1 MSTRADPVVVGT
13 QERVADGQFGP
24 VPLTARLAG
33 LDFARG
39 LALLGITFVNVELF
53 AEPFLTIT
61 DISLPRDLGAAGQAL
76 YWFGMI
82 FCTSKFYPLFSL
94 LFGVGLALMLES
106 AVRAGRSFGWTYAR
120 RMLVLAAFGL
130 AHITLLWYGD
140 VLLLYAVVGSLMLIF
155 ARRSARTLFIAA
167 GVFFGIGM
175 LGVVGT
181 SLLMFL
187 SGSELPPT
195 PPMPDAPTS
204 LGQYLAIFKDYT
216 PDGSG
221 FDPRLA
227 VAETRIFSEGP
238 YVAALAVRWITYL
251 FTLPFLL
258 LIMGWQ
264 VAACFCFG
272 AGLLKSGFVRGERA
286 GWRRW
291 FVRFGLVAGLPS
303 QIVAAWAAQS
313 PDDAWRM
320 MLSMTLVQVGG
331 PLVSLMYLSLMLNV
345 AESGRAAGVVRAVA
359 NLGRVGLTGYLGITF
374 LMQMLMQHWGLGWF
388 GNVEWGERWLLVLGA
403 WSVMLAL
410 ANVWLRWFRIGPLEW
425 VWRSLTYLRVQPL
438 RRESEARLDV
448 TSR

>member
-1 MSTRADPVVVGT
+1 MVNSNGISDAASKGAAFDAQGIADRG
-13 QERVADGQFGP
+13 
-24 VPLTARLAG
+24 ARLAG

-61 DISLPRDLGAAGQAL
+61 DISQPSGLSMAGQAL

-120 RMLVLAAFGL
+120 RLVALATFGI

-140 VLLLYAVVGSLMLIF
+140 VLLLYAVVGSLMLIL

-167 GVFFGIGM
+167 GVFFAIGM

-195 PPMPDAPTS
+195 PPMPESSSA
-204 LGQYLAIFKDYT
+204 LGQYLAIFRDYT
-216 PDGSG
+216 PDRSG

-227 VAETRIFSEGP
+227 VAEARIFSEGP

-272 AGLLKSGFVRGERA
+272 AALLKSGFVRGERA

-291 FVRFGLVAGLPS
+291 FVRAGLVVGLPS
-303 QIVAAWAAQS
+303 QVVAAWAAQG
-313 PDDAWRM
+313 PDDPWRM

-331 PLVSLMYLSLMLNV
+331 PLVSLMYLSVFLSV
-345 AESGRAAGVVRAVA
+345 AESGRAGAVVRVIG

-374 LMQMLMQHWGLGWF
+374 LMQVMMQHWGLGWF
-388 GNVEWGERWLLVLGA
+388 GSVDWGARWLLVLGT
-403 WSVMLAL
+403 WSVMLVL
-410 ANVWLRWFRIGPLEW
+410 ANAWLSRFRIGPLEW
-425 VWRSLTYLRVQPL
+425 VWRSLTYLRVQPV
-438 RRESEARLDV
+438 RGAQGG
-448 TSR
+448 